1 MNNKNNR
8 HGAYGDDKL
17 SSYREFRAQTKKK
30 RRRRTFQRFMLILL
44 IAVLLGGTA
53 FLAVRLT
60 GLLEPSQEESSSVAS
75 GDSASQTADSSGD
88 TQAQLP
94 YTEGSVERTI
104 NVFDPITPDRRMYAL
119 PENGQVDLSY
129 FDDAT
134 FVGDS
139 ITTGWHSYRTMTN
152 LPNAHVVAEIG
163 ARPPV
168 DGVLWRRGNTTET
181 YDPMQAIADT
191 VPKKVYIMF
200 GTNTLVSQGDYVED
214 KLIEDYGKFID
225 DLGARIPGCE
235 IYIQSILIPTAEAT
249 AEKPGLSP
257 ERINRVNDRLAVLA
271 FEKGCHYLDLQSF
284 LCKQGVLNWDIA
296 QPDGIHIKPEAYNA
310 WLDYLSK
317 HTAYN
322 ATSTYI
328 GGSPVPQT
336 EEAQ

>member
-1 MNNKNNR
+1 M
-8 HGAYGDDKL
+8 
-17 SSYREFRAQTKKK
+17 SSYREFRAQTKRK
-30 RRRRTFQRFMLILL
+30 RRRRNLQRCVLILL

-60 GLLEPSQEESSSVAS
+60 GLLEPSQTTSDSTSAEDSSTQSTGSQTQS
-75 GDSASQTADSSGD
+75 GDGQ
-88 TQAQLP
+88 QLP
-94 YTEGSVERTI
+94 YAAGSVERTI
-104 NVFDPITPDRRMYAL
+104 NVFEPITPDRRLYAL

-139 ITTGWHSYRTMTN
+139 ITTGWDSYRTMTK
-152 LPNAHVVAEIG
+152 LPNAKVVAEIG

-168 DGVLWRRGNTTET
+168 DGMLWKDPDTKQM

-200 GTNTLVSQGDYVED
+200 GTNTLVGEGDYVED
-214 KLIEDYGKFID
+214 KLIEDYGRFID
-225 DLGARIPGCE
+225 DLGTRIPGCE

-249 AEKPGLSP
+249 AEKPGLNP

-284 LCKQGVLNWDIA
+284 LCKNGVLNWDIA
-296 QPDGIHIKPEAYNA
+296 QPDGIHIKPEAYDA

-322 ATSTYI
+322 AAATYV
-328 GGSPVPQT
+328 GGSPVPAQT
-336 EEAQ
+336 TE